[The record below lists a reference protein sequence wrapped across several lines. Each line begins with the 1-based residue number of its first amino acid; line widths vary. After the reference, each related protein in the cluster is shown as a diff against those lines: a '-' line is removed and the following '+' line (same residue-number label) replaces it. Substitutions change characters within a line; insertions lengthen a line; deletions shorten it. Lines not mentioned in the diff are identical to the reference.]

1 MTGAYLDKE
10 GLVISDPEAIEKLDK
25 ILSGNVEH
33 TGTVPPTGFIKSPA
47 EVEAYLERVKNRKR

>member
-33 TGTVPPTGFIKSPA
+33 TGSVPATGFIKSPA